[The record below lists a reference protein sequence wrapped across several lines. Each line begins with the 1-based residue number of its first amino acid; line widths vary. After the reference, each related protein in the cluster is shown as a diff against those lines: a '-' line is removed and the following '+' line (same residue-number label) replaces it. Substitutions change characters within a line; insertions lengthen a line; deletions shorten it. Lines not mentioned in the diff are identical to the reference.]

1 MPLFATQ
8 RRARL
13 IPSPLRLAAAGL
25 LALASVCVPGVAPA
39 LAARAP
45 AAASTAAPQLLRVQ
59 NGLVQENEVAV
70 ANGAQALA
78 DAITRATGRRTLWV
92 AHDAIGSA
100 LAAQPAD
107 YAFVKP
113 PSASAKLLA
122 KGWQL
127 VAVAVPPLGFGVDFI
142 AQPCPGQAAAVLLGG
157 PTLSTLG
164 VATDAAARCVPVRD
178 VWNAPMAVLLAPAK
192 GSLVDKVAAKLWL
205 QHASKL
211 PPTVHV
217 QYQNAVTDFMQV
229 THAAVI
235 GVVTPLV
242 SAKWRAGG
250 GVVLAHQEMP
260 FWTVLAAP
268 TVAPEQVDKVRSAL
282 LSADA
287 KPMDHALH
295 VAGWVA
301 GDPQVYADFMR
312 WLAH

>member
-1 MPLFATQ
+1 MFLLHTP
-8 RRARL
+8 RR
-13 IPSPLRLAAAGL
+13 
-25 LALASVCVPGVAPA
+25 
-39 LAARAP
+39 ARAP
-45 AAASTAAPQLLRVQ
+45 APWLRPVLTGLLACAVFTGASAAPAPTAAAGSQLLRVQ

-78 DAITRATGRRTLWV
+78 DAITHATGKRTLWV
-92 AHDAIGSA
+92 AHDAVGSA
-100 LAAQPAD
+100 LAAQAAD

-122 KGWQL
+122 KGWHL
-127 VAVAVPPLGFGVDFI
+127 VAVAQAPQGFGVDFI
-142 AQPCPGQAAAVLLGG
+142 AQPCPGHAAEVLLGG

-164 VATDAAARCVPVRD
+164 VAASGPAKCVSLRE
-178 VWNAPMAVLLAPAK
+178 VWSAPDAVLLAPAK
-192 GSLVDKVAAKLWL
+192 GSVVDKVAAKLWL

-242 SAKWRAGG
+242 SAKWRAAG

-268 TVAPEQVDKVRSAL
+268 SVGADQVARVRAAL
-282 LSADA
+282 LAPQARSLDRV
-287 KPMDHALH
+287 LH

-301 GDPQVYADFMR
+301 GDPQTYADFVH
-312 WLAH
+312 WLAAR

>member
-1 MPLFATQ
+1 MPLFALQ
-8 RRARL
+8 RRARTHA
-13 IPSPLRLAAAGL
+13 PLSGLCRAVVAVLSCAALGAAAH
-25 LALASVCVPGVAPA
+25 AAP
-39 LAARAP
+39 AP
-45 AAASTAAPQLLRVQ
+45 AAGGATQLLRVQ

-78 DAITRATGRRTLWV
+78 DVISHATGKRTLWM
-92 AHDAIGSA
+92 AHDAVGA
-100 LAAQPAD
+100 TLAAQPAD

-122 KGWQL
+122 KGWHL
-127 VAVAVPPLGFGVDFI
+127 VAVAQAPHGFGVDFI
-142 AQPCPGQAAAVLLGG
+142 AQPCPGHAAEVLLGG

-164 VATDAAARCVPVRD
+164 VATDAPAKCVSLRD
-178 VWNAPMAVLLAPAK
+178 VWTQPGAVLLAPAK

-217 QYQNAVTDFMQV
+217 QYQNAVTDFMRV

-242 SAKWRAGG
+242 SAQWRATG

-268 TVAPEQVDKVRSAL
+268 SVGADQVSKVRAAL
-282 LSADA
+282 LAPDA
-287 KPMDHALH
+287 RSMDRALH

-301 GDPQVYADFMR
+301 GDPQVYADFMH
-312 WLAH
+312 WLAAR

>member
-1 MPLFATQ
+1 MLAALFGCALFAGSM
-8 RRARL
+8 L
-13 IPSPLRLAAAGL
+13 GAAQA
-25 LALASVCVPGVAPA
+25 AP
-39 LAARAP
+39 AP
-45 AAASTAAPQLLRVQ
+45 AATGATQLLRVQ

-78 DAITRATGRRTLWV
+78 DAITHATGKRTLWV
-92 AHDAIGSA
+92 AHDAIGPA

-122 KGWQL
+122 KGWHL
-127 VAVAVPPLGFGVDFI
+127 VAVAQAPQGFGVDFI
-142 AQPCPGQAAAVLLGG
+142 AQPCPGHGAEVLLGG

-164 VATDAAARCVPVRD
+164 VATSAPAACVSLRD
-178 VWNAPMAVLLAPAK
+178 VWSAPAAVLLAPAR

-242 SAKWRAGG
+242 SAKWRAAG

-268 TVAPEQVDKVRSAL
+268 SVGADQVAKVRAAL
-282 LSADA
+282 LSPEAR
-287 KPMDHALH
+287 PMDRALH

-301 GDPQVYADFMR
+301 GDPQVYADFMH
-312 WLAH
+312 WLAAH

>member
-1 MPLFATQ
+1 MFLFVTP
-8 RRARL
+8 RRARAHA
-13 IPSPLRLAAAGL
+13 PWLRPVLAGL
-25 LALASVCVPGVAPA
+25 LACAVFAGARAAP
-39 LAARAP
+39 AP
-45 AAASTAAPQLLRVQ
+45 AAGTGSQLLRVQ

-78 DAITRATGRRTLWV
+78 DVITHATGKRTLWV
-92 AHDAIGSA
+92 AHDAVGSA

-122 KGWQL
+122 KGWHL
-127 VAVAVPPLGFGVDFI
+127 LAVAQAPHGFGVDFI
-142 AQPCPGQAAAVLLGG
+142 AQPCPGHAAEVLLGG

-164 VATDAAARCVPVRD
+164 VAASGPAKCVSLRD
-178 VWNAPMAVLLAPAK
+178 VWSAPGAVLLAPAK
-192 GSLVDKVAAKLWL
+192 GSVVDKVAAKLWL

-242 SAKWRAGG
+242 SAKWRAAG

-268 TVAPEQVDKVRSAL
+268 SVSADQVAKVRAAL
-282 LSADA
+282 LSPQARPLDRV
-287 KPMDHALH
+287 LH

-301 GDPQVYADFMR
+301 GDPQAYADFMH
-312 WLAH
+312 WLAAR